1 MSINCFIHWANNKLK
16 RLINNL
22 GSVTVSAL
30 EELGYLFMLFIESFG
45 WLLLGKHRNQLV
57 RLRHVFHEIIAIGVS
72 AVPIVCILCFS
83 VGMMLA
89 IQGLETLKPY
99 GAQSQVISGIAL
111 SVTREFAALIIAILV
126 AGRSGSAITARI
138 GTMKESQ
145 EVDALRV
152 MGIHPVRYL
161 AAPLLL
167 AMLVALPCLTIIGD
181 LFGMLG
187 GAVYSSIELNLSIP
201 IYMQRSFEVLNIY
214 DVGQG
219 LIKSLIFAVII
230 VLVAVS
236 NGFEVKGGAEGVGKA
251 TTRSVVLSISLVV
264 IADMIFTYFLAR

>member
-1 MSINCFIHWANNKLK
+1 LKQIVNNIGKSTI
-16 RLINNL
+16 RAID
-22 GSVTVSAL
+22 
-30 EELGYLFMLFIESFG
+30 ELGYLFTLFIESCG
-45 WLLLGKHRNQLV
+45 WLFVGNRRNQPV
-57 RLRHVFHEIIAIGVS
+57 RLKHVFQEIMSIGVNS
-72 AVPIVCILCFS
+72 VPIACILCFS

-111 SVTREFAALIIAILV
+111 SVTREFSALIIAIMV

-161 AAPLLL
+161 VAPLFV
-167 AMLVALPCLTIIGD
+167 AMLISLPCLTILGD
-181 LFGMLG
+181 LVGMFG

-201 IYMQRSFEVLNIY
+201 IYMQRSFDVLSVY
-214 DVGQG
+214 DVMQG
-219 LIKSLIFAVII
+219 LIKSVVFAVII
-230 VLVAVS
+230 VLVAVG
-236 NGFEVKGGAEGVGKA
+236 NGFEVRGGAEGVGKA
-251 TTRSVVLSISLVV
+251 TTRSVVMSISLVV